1 MTDTTAAPDAG
12 PSELPRIRPLP
23 YVACY
28 GEMYDAAWAVLTAKP
43 DLGISTTIHRLLAA
57 VLPVFEREV
66 RDTGPAV
73 WVYLDGDG
81 RLSAHAFATQA
92 VCRDAAIGDYL
103 TTAPV
108 EMPGYTVPEFFW
120 RPDGD
125 DGAYDL
131 MADGYPTCF
140 TVHRLPV
147 LRAPR
152 SPGAAS
158 VSGSR
163 AALEHLLEATLAPH
177 AVVTSH
183 GGQHW
188 DVVHPAACDA
198 LPYGAQCLFDLARE
212 LRGYEQQPPAAV
224 MFIGTPYIAHDHGP
238 GDCERRDCP
247 VLIRWSAA
255 EATP

>member
-1 MTDTTAAPDAG
+1 MTDTTTTQTAG
-12 PSELPRIRPLP
+12 SGESPRIRPLP
-23 YVACY
+23 YAACY
-28 GEMYDAAWAVLTAKP
+28 GEMYDAAWNVLTAEP
-43 DLGISTTIHRLLAA
+43 DLGASATVHRLLAA
-57 VLPVFEREV
+57 VLPRFEREI

-120 RPDGD
+120 RPDD
-125 DGAYDL
+125 DDAYDL
-131 MADGYPTCF
+131 MADGYPTCY

-147 LRAPR
+147 LGVKPRAT
-152 SPGAAS
+152 GAE
-158 VSGSR
+158 R
-163 AALEHLLEATLAPH
+163 LLEATLAPH

-183 GGQHW
+183 GGQRW

-212 LRGYEQQPPAAV
+212 LRGYEQEPPAAV
-224 MFIGTPYIAHDHGP
+224 MFIGTPFIAHDHGP